1 MFSLLLV
8 SLAVALI
15 VLVLV
20 ALPHLQSG
28 ATVLSADGEERTRRG
43 AGRLLAGVR
52 IAFTV
57 LGEAVGAGMGAL
69 RDGPA
74 SRRRRPVRQH
84 EPGTVVPTG
93 WTGPDEAGDDHA
105 VVELPSS
112 GAPRHAA
119 R

>member
-28 ATVLSADGEERTRRG
+28 ATVLSAEGEQRTRRG
-43 AGRLLAGVR
+43 LGRLLAGVR

-57 LGEAVGAGMGAL
+57 LGEAVGGGMEAL
-69 RDGPA
+69 RNGPA
-74 SRRRRPVRQH
+74 SSRRRRVGQH
-84 EPGTVVPTG
+84 GPSTG
-93 WTGPDEAGDDHA
+93 WTGPDELEPAA
-105 VVELPSS
+105 ELPDSS
-112 GAPRHAA
+112 IGPRHAA